1 MQLLFDSETDGHVYR
16 CSTLY
21 GEGGKGVKGVRSF
34 WRGNGIAV
42 FKMTPEMALRQGIFE
57 TFRELRGDYDE
68 IVRACVVG
76 EECLE

>member
-1 MQLLFDSETDGHVYR
+1 MEKKYVINGIFR
-16 CSTLY
+16 TLY
-21 GEGGKGVKGVRSF
+21 GEGGGGVKGIRSF

-68 IVRACVVG
+68 IVRYMWIIFKIG
-76 EECLE
+76 KFIF